1 MLRGY
6 KDKLNIWLRIK
17 IQENVLKALE
27 SLQPKLKKQL
37 KDPYMFDWVKNMI
50 DEIIDELYPD
60 VVEEIK
66 Y

>member
-1 MLRGY
+1 
-6 KDKLNIWLRIK
+6 
-17 IQENVLKALE
+17 
-27 SLQPKLKKQL
+27 
-37 KDPYMFDWVKNMI
+37 MFDWVKNMI